1 VKLIAA
7 CWYSA
12 IALTSATGALSALA
26 ADDVVHPTKLALGA
40 DAFLSAATVRSTHS
54 GTKGEVDVLDHEA
67 FRAADDRFDAG
78 VYAVSGPHRAEIA
91 QDYGVDEFMYFLEG
105 GVTLI
110 SADGT
115 RTEVGAGEAV
125 VVPKTWRGVWESEGY
140 KKIYVIYSPDKPI
153 E

>member
-1 VKLIAA
+1 MKSIAA
-7 CWYSA
+7 SAFSA
-12 IALTSATGALSALA
+12 ITLMLVIA
-26 ADDVVHPTKLALGA
+26 APPAQCADEVVHPTKIELGA
-40 DAFLSAATVRSTHS
+40 DAFLSAATVRSKQP
-54 GTKGEVDVLDHEA
+54 GTKAEVDVLDHEA

-78 VYAVSGPHRAEIA
+78 VYAVSGPHRAEIS

-105 GVTLI
+105 GVTLV

-115 RTEVGAGEAV
+115 RTEVRAGEAV
-125 VVPKTWRGVWESEGY
+125 VIPKTWRGIWESEGY